1 MFPEVDISSQSIKL
15 NTQYILVL
23 EKDLKGYNLELYK
36 YILVSKI
43 SDSVRSLLKK
53 NMIWSLV
60 WPLTPYAP
68 LPERMQHITFGLHS
82 ILTESAD
89 GGDQD
94 KKFGPKENKC
104 KRWRAQTFNTFLT
117 IFASGKA
124 KPQSQKKSSFLELGL
139 RFALIFSRG
148 RPPLI

>member
-15 NTQYILVL
+15 NPQYILVID
-23 EKDLKGYNLELYK
+23 KDNFEFHK
-36 YILVSKI
+36 YIHVSKI

-82 ILTESAD
+82 ILTENAD

-104 KRWRAQTFNTFLT
+104 KPWRAQTFNTFLT
-117 IFASGKA
+117 IFA
-124 KPQSQKKSSFLELGL
+124 
-139 RFALIFSRG
+139 
-148 RPPLI
+148 

>member
-15 NTQYILVL
+15 NSRYILVI
-23 EKDLKGYNLELYK
+23 EKDNFEFHK

-68 LPERMQHITFGLHS
+68 LAERMQHITFGLHS
-82 ILTESAD
+82 ILTENAD
-89 GGDQD
+89 GYDQD
-94 KKFGPKENKC
+94 ENFGPKENKC
-104 KRWRAQTFNTFLT
+104 KPRRAQTFNTFLT
-117 IFASGKA
+117 IFA
-124 KPQSQKKSSFLELGL
+124 
-139 RFALIFSRG
+139 
-148 RPPLI
+148 

>member
-53 NMIWSLV
+53 NISWSLV

-94 KKFGPKENKC
+94 KKFDPKENSC
-104 KRWRAQTFNTFLT
+104 KPWRAQTFNTFLT
-117 IFASGKA
+117 IFA
-124 KPQSQKKSSFLELGL
+124 
-139 RFALIFSRG
+139 
-148 RPPLI
+148 